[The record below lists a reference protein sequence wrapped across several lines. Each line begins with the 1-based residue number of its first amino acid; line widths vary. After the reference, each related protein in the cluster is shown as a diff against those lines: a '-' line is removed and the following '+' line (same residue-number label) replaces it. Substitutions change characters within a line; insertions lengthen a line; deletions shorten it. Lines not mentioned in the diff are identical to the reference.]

1 MILPVFAKAA
11 EIYGSEVAANF
22 NGAADPRIAKSTIT
36 ATLMLNIPER
46 GHNHSLY
53 VSVRDQATGQSG
65 SVVVPIEQV
74 KMPGTQ

>member
-1 MILPVFAKAA
+1 
-11 EIYGSEVAANF
+11 
-22 NGAADPRIAKSTIT
+22 
-36 ATLMLNIPER
+36 MLNIPER

-65 SVVVPIEQV
+65 SIVVPIEQV